1 MNFPLGQ
8 SILPV
13 RKAQSYVRQAR
24 IPLPDRMETYNFLH
38 RNPLQEI
45 FEPEFLAS
53 VDTDRPLQL
62 AREAYFRCASP
73 EMVERMMHLDH
84 KITLADNDLRKVNG
98 MCELA
103 GVNAHFPLIDLE
115 MVEFAARVPVN
126 LKIKGHKLRWF
137 FKHALKD
144 TLAPETLSKSKH
156 GFGLPFGVWLN
167 DDPALH
173 AMASESLER
182 FKSRGYVRPEYVD
195 ALWCQHRAGHSSYF
209 GTMIWICMALEQWL
223 EAHP

>member
-1 MNFPLGQ
+1 FLRAVDSAAPLQSLRSTWSAADCDSALNRMLFLDMNF
-8 SILPV
+8 
-13 RKAQSYVRQAR
+13 
-24 IPLPDRMETYNFLH
+24 
-38 RNPLQEI
+38 
-45 FEPEFLAS
+45 
-53 VDTDRPLQL
+53 
-62 AREAYFRCASP
+62 
-73 EMVERMMHLDH
+73 
-84 KITLADNDLRKVNG
+84 TLADNDLRKVNG

-103 GVNAHFPLIDLE
+103 GVNVHFPLIDLE

-167 DDPALH
+167 DNPALH

-195 ALWCQHRAGHSSYF
+195 ALWRQHRAGHSSYF